1 MSHLSL
7 WRLMPLHR
15 LHLQYEL
22 KSSRTFYVFLQ
33 GMSRPSISDALGHG
47 RDSDGELEVEEIVP
61 RRGSPGTD
69 GTVTALL
76 LYSYCTDTV
85 LLLYCTVTALS
96 LYSHCTVTATVTL
109 NSWRL
114 TEAVL
119 FYAVL
124 SCHCSLL
131 YLSVEDCESCCEGRH
146 ELF

>member
-1 MSHLSL
+1 
-7 WRLMPLHR
+7 MPLHR

-76 LYSYCTDTV
+76 LYSYCTVTE
-85 LLLYCTVTALS
+85 LLLYCHCTVTALL
-96 LYSHCTVTATVTL
+96 LYSHCTDTAL
-109 NSWRL
+109 L
-114 TEAVL
+114 
-119 FYAVL
+119 L
-124 SCHCSLL
+124 SL
-131 YLSVEDCESCCEGRH
+131 
-146 ELF
+146 

>member
-1 MSHLSL
+1 MFSILLFIALKMSHLSL
-7 WRLMPLHR
+7 GHLMPLHR

-76 LYSYCTDTV
+76 LYC
-85 LLLYCTVTALS
+85 YCTVTVLS
-96 LYSHCTVTATVTL
+96 LHCYCTITAQSLHCTVTVP
-109 NSWRL
+109 L
-114 TEAVL
+114 TPG
-119 FYAVL
+119 
-124 SCHCSLL
+124 
-131 YLSVEDCESCCEGRH
+131 D
-146 ELF
+146 